1 MTLNAFKSPEGNL
14 SISIQKIIL
23 KLVYSWFQ
31 HLLIGSC
38 LPFNA
43 DLFAIVLIMTV
54 PQRPMC
60 QCLSSQGGT
69 FEMWL
74 LKSLVKRSVGHWWN
88 VLEGISVPKFNPLSF
103 AKKEVSFHHKLQA
116 VVLSCLR
123 PQSNA
128 NPSRTAT
135 SKPGSQN
142 SISLYESVISATLLQ
157 RQHITSPMKAHK
169 TTHGQQPDK

>member
-1 MTLNAFKSPEGNL
+1 MLLKVLKEICPLAYK
-14 SISIQKIIL
+14 KIIL

-31 HLLIGSC
+31 QLLMSSC

-43 DLFAIVLIMTV
+43 DFFAIVLITTA

-60 QCLSSQGGT
+60 PCFSSQGGT
-69 FEMWL
+69 FERWL
-74 LKSLVKRSVGHWWN
+74 LKSLIKRSVGHWWS
-88 VLEGISVPKFNPLSF
+88 VLEGISVPKFNLLSF
-103 AKKEVSFHHKLQA
+103 AKNDVSFHHKLQA

-123 PQSNA
+123 PQSNV

-142 SISLYESVISATLLQ
+142 SISRHESVISATLLW
-157 RQHITSPMKAHK
+157 RQHIASHMKARK
-169 TTHGQQPDK
+169 TTHGKQPDK